1 MSLAP
6 LTQESDSVTV
16 TVHRSAPEGIVD
28 LTVVLTSTEKGW
40 EIHTALDETGERVEL
55 NSHETLMATCL
66 ANAGVDESGR

>member
-16 TVHRSAPEGIVD
+16 TVHRSAPGGVIA
-28 LTVVLTSTEKGW
+28 LTVVLTPTEKGW
-40 EIHTALDETGERVEL
+40 EIHTALDEAGEEVEL

-66 ANAGVDESGR
+66 ANAGVDETGR